1 MCSPCFKQHIG
12 YAGYMNRLYVCRSYN
27 SLNGSKGSD
36 LYPFMDI
43 IANGYRRRNGIQG
56 EGGDEGKWVF
66 VEGGGGIGR
75 EETEEEREKVGERRK
90 EW

>member
-1 MCSPCFKQHIG
+1 M
-12 YAGYMNRLYVCRSYN
+12 ATE
-27 SLNGSKGSD
+27 
-36 LYPFMDI
+36 
-43 IANGYRRRNGIQG
+43 RRNGIQG
-56 EGGDEGKWVF
+56 KGGDEGKWVF